1 MASDRFIPE
10 EASIPTTRDTAKSS
24 SVPIPP
30 QEVLFK
36 SQKAPSYLYE
46 ETNPYFGDLPDDLDQ
61 AIPES
66 DLLKAIH
73 AYAADFYSRT
83 LDEEEAEVTYE
94 SLDGSALLA
103 LGILLEETC
112 KEVVGDTG
120 DLALVE
126 GIETENEGS
135 DFGPPKGPKASLS
148 PIDSEASKGQ
158 SDPAESNFS

>member
-10 EASIPTTRDTAKSS
+10 EVSIPTTRDTATSS

-46 ETNPYFGDLPDDLDQ
+46 ETDPYFGDLPDDLDQ
-61 AIPES
+61 ELPES

-83 LDEEEAEVTYE
+83 LNEEEAEVTYE

-112 KEVVGDTG
+112 KDVIGDTG

-126 GIETENEGS
+126 GMETENEGS
-135 DFGPPKGPKASLS
+135 NFGPFNGPKASSS
-148 PIDSEASKGQ
+148 PLDSEASKGQ
-158 SDPAESNFS
+158 TDLAESNSS